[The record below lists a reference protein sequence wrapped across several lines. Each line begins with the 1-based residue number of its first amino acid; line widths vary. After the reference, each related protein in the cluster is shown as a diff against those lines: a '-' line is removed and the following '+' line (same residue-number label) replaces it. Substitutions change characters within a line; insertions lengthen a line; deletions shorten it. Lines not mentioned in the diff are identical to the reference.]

1 MSINCEICGRQFKNT
16 QGLRGHKT
24 FVHGDGSS
32 SSVSATQAATEMP
45 LSKLEKRLE
54 QLEYAT
60 GLREASILDKTLN
73 NEKPLTEK
81 LAEVTQQLNSI
92 TQQLASLSSNTAN
105 SELRRINEQIS
116 QLTHQLSIYSKWF
129 EPVRTVAGTMSRL
142 EDELSNRARN
152 TRVNTLENRLARLE
166 EGQKKAEEN
175 IMKWIIGNKEAN
187 DIQMNKV
194 MEAINNIVD
203 KLATSLKY
211 LQSQFVEQ
219 KQITDWVKKEYNL
232 RPVQKVR

>member
-1 MSINCEICGRQFKNT
+1 MVTCEICGKEFKNT

-24 FVHGDGSS
+24 FIHGEGSS
-32 SSVSATQAATEMP
+32 SSASAIHVATEP
-45 LSKLEKRLE
+45 EFSKLDKRLE

-105 SELRRINEQIS
+105 SELRRINDQVS

-129 EPVRTVAGTMSRL
+129 QPVRTVAGTMIRL

-166 EGQKKAEEN
+166 EGQKKAEED
-175 IMKWIIGNKEAN
+175 IIKYIRGNKKVN

-194 MEAINNIVD
+194 MEAISNVVD
-203 KLATSLKY
+203 KLAASLQH

-219 KQITDWVKKEYNL
+219 KRITDWVKKEYNL
-232 RPVQKVR
+232 RPVKKLS